1 MNATPYELSKQSTI
15 FWDYDSPNRAQVS
28 EFRAI
33 VQVMTNEIPEISDL
47 PITNYVSQK
56 GRFQRMGTT
65 WKMVLTAIVTFAI
78 TFSVVQFTN
87 SRESTKKEIANMGA
101 VFLSSGEMIRQ
112 AKTLKQDLYWMG
124 PVDDSVFTAIVS
136 SEGVGTVF
144 YWPAGTSRFNPNV
157 PRRVI
162 RSYPNLTI
170 YSGDSH
176 PLSLPADIRSVDYP
190 AIKMQYGIKHMD
202 YQTFFFKNN
211 STIVEVHYA
220 QPHSEAELV
229 ADSDRLDLVR

>member
-1 MNATPYELSKQSTI
+1 M
-15 FWDYDSPNRAQVS
+15 
-28 EFRAI
+28 
-33 VQVMTNEIPEISDL
+33 
-47 PITNYVSQK
+47 
-56 GRFQRMGTT
+56 MGTP
-65 WKMVLTAIVTFAI
+65 WKMAITAIVTFAI
-78 TFSVVQFTN
+78 TFSAIQFSN
-87 SRESTKKEIANMGA
+87 SKNDPKKEIAKMGA
-101 VFLSSGEMIRQ
+101 VFLSSGELIRQ

-124 PVDDSVFTAIVS
+124 PVDDSVFTALIS
-136 SEGVGTVF
+136 SEGIGTVF

-170 YSGDSH
+170 YSSESH

-190 AIKMQYGIKHMD
+190 TVKMQYGIKHME
-202 YQTFFFKNN
+202 YQTFFFKAN

-229 ADSDRLDLVR
+229 ADSDRLDFVR